1 MRTRRTGLR
10 KRVGAV
16 AALAVAALTTA
27 GASQATAEQATAR
40 PAPATIAPAQAAPAT
55 TAPAKAAP
63 GASTSAPVSWTVALG
78 HGGSS
83 AVNVRYAAGALQVR
97 SAGFSPAGERPDQGY
112 GSQVYPAHAVG
123 HPVNRVRVALT
134 ATTPASTRVTVD
146 VRGRDGSG
154 AWTEWRAVNAA
165 GSAVLPRVVDAVQ
178 ARVDLWSHAA
188 AVRVRGLRLTA
199 DTTPVAAAAGAVR
212 PAAAESYQVYATR
225 EGLVGG
231 TTANGHVIQTND
243 HFVALPSDRA
253 LSPNG
258 SSAYSVTVCGPA
270 RCETAPVWDVGPWNT
285 TDDYWN
291 PAGTRQ
297 SWTGLA
303 QGMPEAEAAY
313 QSGYNGGQ
321 DQFGRSV
328 SNPAGIDLADGTFYN
343 VGLNDNGWVTVTY
356 NWTSGGGAGTK
367 NFPTWGTGVN
377 IHGQANS
384 TSGVV
389 AVLAGPTTVAVQ
401 CQVHGQSIT
410 YDGITN
416 DGWSYLPAYGGYISN
431 IFINVPQAWLPGVP
445 TC

>member
-1 MRTRRTGLR
+1 MRTGRARRTAPLR
-10 KRVGAV
+10 RAAAVSALALVAV
-16 AALAVAALTTA
+16 AAA
-27 GASQATAEQATAR
+27 GSAQATAGPAAPRTAR
-40 PAPATIAPAQAAPAT
+40 P
-55 TAPAKAAP
+55 
-63 GASTSAPVSWTVALG
+63 GESTSAPVGWSAGLD
-78 HGGSS
+78 HGTST
-83 AVNVRYAAGALQVR
+83 VNVHYAGGALRVR
-97 SAGFSPAGERPDQGY
+97 SAGFSPAAQRPGEGF
-112 GSQVYPAHAVG
+112 GSEVLAAHATG
-123 HPVNRVRVALT
+123 HPVNRVRAALT
-134 ATTPASTRVTVD
+134 AATTGTAHAAVE
-146 VRGRDGSG
+146 VRGQDGTG
-154 AWTEWRAVNAA
+154 AWTEWRTADAS
-165 GSAVLPRVVDAVQ
+165 GTAVLPRVVDSVQ
-178 ARVDLWSHAA
+178 ARVDLYAA
-188 AVRVRGLRLTA
+188 GGTVEVSGLRLTA
-199 DTTPVAAAAGAVR
+199 DTTPVAAATAK

-231 TTANGHVIQTND
+231 TTANGHVIQSND
-243 HFVALPSDRA
+243 HFVALPSGRA

-297 SWTGLA
+297 SWTNLA

-313 QSGYNGGQ
+313 QTGYNGGH

-356 NWTSGGGAGTK
+356 NWTSGGGGGAPTT
-367 NFPTWGTGVN
+367 NFPTWGSDVN

-389 AVLAGPTTVAVQ
+389 AQLAGPTTVAVQ
-401 CQVHGQSIT
+401 CQVHGQSVT

-416 DGWSYLPAYGGYISN
+416 DAWSYLPAYGGYISN
-431 IFINVPQAWLPGVP
+431 IFVNVPDAWLPGVP
-445 TC
+445 NC